1 MCGWTE
7 LVVQIEKV
15 TELCGSNFHIG
26 LQSIVVVV
34 VVLVGWE
41 SPCVVASIGSS
52 VHWQL
57 FHRPWALLLLWGNW
71 GRTKFIK
78 CVDKMTTR
86 AIRAESHTVVGPTQV
101 RLILGMSV
109 DVPQFVL
116 SVSELAFLSVLAA
129 TVLLVRPAKLR
140 LVTGA
145 WLLLLRG
152 WGAGAAGRLG

>member
-1 MCGWTE
+1 
-7 LVVQIEKV
+7 
-15 TELCGSNFHIG
+15 
-26 LQSIVVVV
+26 
-34 VVLVGWE
+34 
-41 SPCVVASIGSS
+41 
-52 VHWQL
+52 
-57 FHRPWALLLLWGNW
+57 
-71 GRTKFIK
+71 
-78 CVDKMTTR
+78 MTTG
-86 AIRAESHTVVGPTQV
+86 AVGAESHTVVGAAQV
-101 RLILGMSV
+101 RLILGMPV